1 MNQPAEKYRPTWKQG
16 LLLFFGGIILAAS
29 CCAGAFTYNGHA
41 LGSVLAFGFVISIFV
56 ICFGV
61 VSLIIRMIQ
70 R

>member
-1 MNQPAEKYRPTWKQG
+1 MSQLTGKSRPTWKQG
-16 LLLFFGGIILAAS
+16 LLLFFGGIVLALS
-29 CCAGAFTYNGHA
+29 CCAGAFAYNGHA

-61 VSLIIRMIQ
+61 VTLFIRMIQ